1 MVHLEKNR
9 WLRALIVLAVFAV
22 ALYLGG
28 QVWGVIQHY
37 SDIII
42 TFFLAW
48 LLAFIL
54 SPLASNLQRSYRIS
68 RAIAASLVYLF
79 MFVNVALVFVLV
91 VPLAAEQL
99 VQLGQRLPGYFQ
111 DAQAWGQGWLDYL
124 QYELRLRGVQL
135 DLASLPA
142 NTDIAT
148 QVGSLGS
155 GIVANTISVVGGVAS
170 VLTALILI
178 LVLSFYLVLDG
189 DTIVQSIFG
198 LVPARYQIEGQV
210 FLASINRTFGGWLR
224 GTLLISLLYGVGNA
238 VVMAI
243 VGLNYVALASVL
255 AVLLVIF
262 PLVGPVLAMVMP
274 VALAAFSGDLT
285 KLVLTIIG
293 LLVLQVLVYN
303 VLSPKVLGES
313 IGLHPLLVLFALL
326 IGLKQAGLIG
336 AIFGVPVVGVL
347 YAMFIYVVRKRQERA
362 SREVEVETAE
372 VVSPMPPP
380 NDASAKRPRSG
391 PIGAAVWERVRTLLG
406 GVIGWFRRTSRLGG
420 RSRVL

>member
-1 MVHLEKNR
+1 MENNR

-28 QVWGVIQHY
+28 QVWQVIQHY

-54 SPLASNLQRSYRIS
+54 SPLATNLQLKHRVS
-68 RAIAASLVYLF
+68 RPIAASLVYLF
-79 MFVNVALVFVLV
+79 MFVNVALVFVLI

-99 VQLGQRLPGYFQ
+99 VQLGQRMPGYVE
-111 DAQAWGQGWLDYL
+111 DAQAWGQGWLAYI
-124 QYELRLRGVQL
+124 QYELSLRGLRL
-135 DLASLPA
+135 DLAALPVCGDVA
-142 NTDIAT
+142 A
-148 QVGSLGS
+148 QFGSLSS
-155 GIVANTISVVGGVAS
+155 GIVTNTISVVGGVAS

-189 DTIVQSIFG
+189 DAIVQSIFG
-198 LVPARYQIEGQV
+198 LVPPRYQIEGQV
-210 FLASINRTFGGWLR
+210 FLDSINRTFGGWLR

-243 VGLNYVALASVL
+243 AGLSYIALASVL
-255 AVLLVIF
+255 ATILVIF

-274 VALAAFSGDLT
+274 IALAAFSGDLT
-285 KLVLTIIG
+285 TLIVVVIG

-303 VLSPKVLGES
+303 VLTPKILGES

-326 IGLKQAGLIG
+326 VGLKQAGLIG
-336 AIFGVPVVGVL
+336 AIFGVPVIGVL
-347 YAMFIYVVRKRQERA
+347 YAMFLYFVRKRRT
-362 SREVEVETAE
+362 REQREAYDDPTDGPDEQPVETPA
-372 VVSPMPPP
+372 PPTR
-380 NDASAKRPRSG
+380 ARKSLGVALSARLTTLFWRL
-391 PIGAAVWERVRTLLG
+391 VR
-406 GVIGWFRRTSRLGG
+406 WFREASHLDG
-420 RSRVL
+420 RMRVV